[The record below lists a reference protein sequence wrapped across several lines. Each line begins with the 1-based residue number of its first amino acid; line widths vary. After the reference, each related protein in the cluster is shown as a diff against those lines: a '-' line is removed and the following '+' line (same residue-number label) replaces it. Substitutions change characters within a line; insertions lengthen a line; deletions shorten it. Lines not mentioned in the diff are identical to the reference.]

1 MTVSPVTPT
10 LEFYRRDDC
19 SLCDEARESLQV
31 VLEDRARRGD
41 PIPRVREV
49 NLTQQPDLEE
59 AYGARV
65 PVLVIGE
72 QELSLAT
79 SARSIGTFLD
89 RVLGRLA

>member
-1 MTVSPVTPT
+1 MTVSSPTPT
-10 LEFYRRDDC
+10 LEFYRRDEC
-19 SLCDEARESLQV
+19 ELCDEARESLQV
-31 VLEDRARRGD
+31 VLEERVRRGD
-41 PIPRVREV
+41 PIPRLREI
-49 NLTQQPDLEE
+49 NLSRQPELEE

-65 PVLVIGE
+65 PVLAVGE